1 MEVSRTGRRSVLLG
15 KGKSLCSSRI
25 YELEFAEDANVI
37 IKKFLFFFRKLS
49 VGNLLW
55 RSLN

>member
-25 YELEFAEDANVI
+25 NELEFAEDANVI
-37 IKKFLFFFRKLS
+37 IKKFLFFFQEII
-49 VGNLLW
+49 GG
-55 RSLN
+55 